1 MMRRGVTN
9 EDRRVYQAVEP
20 GLAGREKGWNLESL
34 LSVEWGEEASA
45 SRVRQQG
52 AQHLTQDH

>member
-20 GLAGREKGWNLESL
+20 GLAGREKDGI
-34 LSVEWGEEASA
+34 
-45 SRVRQQG
+45 
-52 AQHLTQDH
+52 